1 MKGKMLIAAAIAI
14 ALIAVGGGYV
24 LLSNPTGTGGG
35 GGGGNGGGGG
45 TGLPGGTG
53 VGGAGVG
60 PAVVNLL
67 SAGSFVILAKTGISA
82 TGVTHITGDLGIS
95 PAAAS
100 YITGF
105 GLIKDATNTF
115 ATSSLVTGHVYAAD
129 YTAPTPTKMTTA
141 ISDMQTAYTNAAGRT
156 SPTKTELGAGDIT
169 SKTITPG
176 LYKWST
182 NLLISA
188 AGVTI
193 SGAANDT
200 WIFQIAGNLNLANG
214 AHVYLSG
221 GALANHIFWQVAGQ
235 ATLGT
240 TSVMNGI
247 ILCKTAIVMN
257 SGATLN
263 GEALAQTAVTMNAA
277 TVVKK

>member
-14 ALIAVGGGYV
+14 ALVAVGGGYV
-24 LLSNPTGTGGG
+24 LLSNPTGNG
-35 GGGGNGGGGG
+35 GGGGNGGG

-53 VGGAGVG
+53 VGGAGIG
-60 PAVVNLL
+60 PTIVNLL
-67 SAGSFVILAKTGISA
+67 SANDFVILAKTGIST
-82 TGVTHITGDLGIS
+82 TGVTHITGDIGIS

-105 GLIKDATNTF
+105 GLTKDATNTF
-115 ATSSLVTGHVYAAD
+115 ATSSVVTGHVYAAD

-221 GALANHIFWQVAGQ
+221 GAVASHIFWQVAGQ

-257 SGATLN
+257 SGAALN
-263 GEALAQTAVTMNAA
+263 GAAFAQTAVTMNAN